1 MILILSTGYSEP
13 TTDSVIDWLLY
24 YKADFIRI
32 NSEDISDKTSLL
44 SIRIHNDNVT
54 IGGQHINLA
63 DVNVVWYRRW
73 YDYRNMGFRPSGAH
87 QRQLQRELFAEA
99 EELLF
104 YIYFSLRDKLWFC
117 NPLANKTHNKLFTL
131 RMAQLAGLTI
141 PETFITNHIDEVGR
155 FLAEHRNIITK
166 PIGDP
171 FVYFGDDGS
180 CFKNFT
186 QKLTTAY
193 LKKLPDSVFV
203 SLFQKMVKA
212 EFEIRTFY
220 LDGDFYSTAIM
231 HGNTLDIKLSVNRDM
246 NVKMIVYE
254 LPEDVKDKI
263 ILLMKTL
270 DLNTGSID
278 IIRSQSGEHY
288 FLEVNPIGQ
297 FSGYGFACNY
307 QLEKK
312 IAEWLIKKDQL
323 KKTHHE
329 KNQIYE
335 CV

>member
-1 MILILSTGYSEP
+1 MILILSTGHSEP
-13 TTDSVIDWLLY
+13 TTDTVIDWLLY

-32 NSEDISDKTSLL
+32 NSEDMVDKTTRL
-44 SIRIHNDNVT
+44 SVKIDSNQIV
-54 IGGQHINLA
+54 IGGQNINLDKA
-63 DVNVVWYRRW
+63 NVVWYRRW
-73 YDYRNMGFRPSGAH
+73 YDYRNIGFQPSNLH
-87 QRQLQRELFAEA
+87 QRQLNRELSAEA
-99 EELLF
+99 EELLI
-104 YIYFSLRDKLWFC
+104 YIYFSLRDKLWLC
-117 NPLANKTHNKLFTL
+117 NPLVNKTHNKLFAL
-131 RMAQLAGLTI
+131 RMAKLVGLTI
-141 PETFITNHIDEVGR
+141 PETFITNHMDEVRR
-155 FLAEHRNIITK
+155 FLEEHGNIITK
-166 PIGDP
+166 PVGDP

-186 QKLTTAY
+186 QKLTMAY

-246 NVKMIVYE
+246 NVKMIAYE
-254 LPEDVKDKI
+254 LPEDIKDKI
-263 ILLMKTL
+263 IILMKKL

-297 FSGYGFACNY
+297 FSGYGFACNF

-312 IAEWLIKKDQL
+312 IAEWLIKKDQQ

-329 KNQIYE
+329 KNQVYE
-335 CV
+335 CL